1 MQMGTNSPNRVRASV
16 DERAH
21 DRLPRTPG
29 ARRNLLQGLDF
40 HRSTNELTTDSPEHP
55 EPEET
60 YCRDLTFIGHR
71 SSVAGARQTLGLTP
85 RFEFDASGSRR
96 RTHGD

>member
-40 HRSTNELTTDSPEHP
+40 HRSSIAIVRPALAGLSRVPQRDRDYRDAFGRLATGEGMVMHCCTEGDADVRESG
-55 EPEET
+55 
-60 YCRDLTFIGHR
+60 YC
-71 SSVAGARQTLGLTP
+71 P
-85 RFEFDASGSRR
+85 
-96 RTHGD
+96 